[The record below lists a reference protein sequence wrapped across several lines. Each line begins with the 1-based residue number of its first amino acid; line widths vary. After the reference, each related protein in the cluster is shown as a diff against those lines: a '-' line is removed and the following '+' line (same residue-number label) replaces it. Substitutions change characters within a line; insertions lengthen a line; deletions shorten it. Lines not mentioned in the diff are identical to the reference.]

1 MLAEPWYFTDSAP
14 VRVEQRLS
22 EDDLVRFCSEFL
34 SQTPMCERFV
44 NEARFGLARLLPVL
58 SSLKGN
64 NLDILEVGAGHCILS
79 AYLASRNLRVT
90 AVEPLGPEVDFFA
103 NLQHRVVDFCRQN
116 AIILNLVRT
125 TGEQLDFRAQFDIAF
140 TINALEHMHDPLAT
154 IDNMYGSL
162 KPGGIL
168 LAHCPNYT
176 IPFEVH
182 FNVLLVTRSK
192 PLNKLLYRSKI
203 DRDPQI
209 WDGLNF
215 IRYIDVRRRLVRRGF
230 RFRFN
235 HSVMRD
241 LVMRT
246 LSDPIFADRMPSV
259 VRGVGKF
266 LQSIGLLKVLALIPA
281 RLQTPME
288 VLIRKS

>member
-1 MLAEPWYFTDSAP
+1 MHAEPWHLTDSAP
-14 VRVEQRLS
+14 VRVDQRLS

-34 SQTPMCERFV
+34 PRTPMCERFV
-44 NEARFGLARLLPVL
+44 NEARFGLARLLPIL
-58 SSLKGN
+58 SSFNGN

-79 AYLASRNLRVT
+79 AYLASRKLRVT

-116 AIILNLVRT
+116 AIVLNLVRT
-125 TGEQLDFRAQFDIAF
+125 RGEQLDLPAQFDIAF

-192 PLNKLLYRSKI
+192 PLNELLYRSKI

-209 WDGLNF
+209 WNGLNF
-215 IRYIDVRRRLVRRGF
+215 IRYIDVRRHLVRRGF
-230 RFRFN
+230 RFSFN
-235 HSVMRD
+235 HSVMCD
-241 LVMRT
+241 LVIRT
-246 LSDPIFADRMPSV
+246 LSDRIFADRMPPM
-259 VRGVGKF
+259 VRVAGKF
-266 LQSIGLLKVLALIPA
+266 LQSIGLVKVLTLIPA
-281 RLQTPME
+281 GLQTPME

>member
-1 MLAEPWYFTDSAP
+1 MLAEPWYLTDSAP

-34 SQTPMCERFV
+34 PQMPMCERFV
-44 NEARFGLARLLPVL
+44 NEARFGLARLLPIL
-58 SSLKGN
+58 SSFDSN
-64 NLDILEVGAGHCILS
+64 NLAILEVGAGSCILS
-79 AYLASRNLRVT
+79 AYLASRKFRVT

-103 NLQHRVVDFCRQN
+103 DLQHRVVDFCRQN

-125 TGEQLDFRAQFDIAF
+125 TGEQLDLPAQFNIAF

-259 VRGVGKF
+259 VRVVGKF
-266 LQSIGLLKVLALIPA
+266 LQSIGLVKALTLIPT